1 MASPHRWA
9 MFCDSMGLQEKVRD
23 SDVIEL
29 YIKPP
34 SCRANHSLFQISD
47 HLSVLSI
54 FSFSSGCVVCEPP
67 SA

>member
-1 MASPHRWA
+1 MASPRRWA

-23 SDVIEL
+23 SDVIEV

-34 SCRANHSLFQISD
+34 SWHANHSLFQISD

-54 FSFSSGCVVCEPP
+54 FSSPSGCVVCELP